1 MNTKSLIPNSR
12 PQGRPAECWRVAVTL
27 GVLAIV
33 AAVGAEELK
42 PVPPKERDLG
52 KLDLEE
58 LGQIKVTTVSRSE
71 ATVQD
76 SPAAVYVITQEDIRR
91 SGVTSI
97 PEALRLAPGVNVARI
112 DSHRWAIGVRGFNQE
127 FSNKLLVMMDGR
139 AVYSPLFS
147 GVRWD
152 QQDTAL
158 EDIERI
164 EVVRGPTAALWG
176 ANAANGVIN
185 IITKN
190 AKDTQGTLI
199 SGGWGTEEQ
208 GFGTVRYGGKLADD
222 VFYRLYAKGQAQG
235 DTKFPNVRLRRIR
248 GRRCVTDFGW
258 MASGRARPASRC
270 RATSGPASRASFL
283 FRLAPPTSWATPSSM

>member
-112 DSHRWAIGVRGFNQE
+112 DSTG
-127 FSNKLLVMMDGR
+127 GR
-139 AVYSPLFS
+139 SACAASTRNSPTNC
-147 GVRWD
+147 W
-152 QQDTAL
+152 
-158 EDIERI
+158 
-164 EVVRGPTAALWG
+164 
-176 ANAANGVIN
+176 
-185 IITKN
+185 
-190 AKDTQGTLI
+190 
-199 SGGWGTEEQ
+199 
-208 GFGTVRYGGKLADD
+208 
-222 VFYRLYAKGQAQG
+222 
-235 DTKFPNVRLRRIR
+235 
-248 GRRCVTDFGW
+248 
-258 MASGRARPASRC
+258 
-270 RATSGPASRASFL
+270 
-283 FRLAPPTSWATPSSM
+283 